1 VVGRLAADA
10 GIVVDV
16 RCREA
21 AAGAATLAGHVLGL
35 VRDASVGAVVYI
47 VASGMV
53 WIVRGRP
60 SGIERDLLD
69 TARRKLSRLR
79 DR

>member
-1 VVGRLAADA
+1 MLASASMFVAVKLLQA
-10 GIVVDV
+10 GLPVPSH
-16 RCREA
+16 
-21 AAGAATLAGHVLGL
+21 LLGL